1 MYVCMYARGGIPDL
15 QQSDRAFH
23 KGFVIGVQILDVNQ
37 LLLVG
42 VVQDIV
48 FDGLFI
54 CMYVC
59 MYVCGVFTLD

>member
-1 MYVCMYARGGIPDL
+1 MYVCMYARRGVPDL
-15 QQSDRAFH
+15 QQSDRAFD
-23 KGFVIGVQILDVNQ
+23 KGFVIGIQILDVNQ

-48 FDGLFI
+48 FDGLFV

-59 MYVCGVFTLD
+59 MYAVYIL